1 MATPMDLSQVL
12 GMIIQLLPFVIVLA
26 LLPMIIRL
34 VTGIFKE

>member
-1 MATPMDLSQVL
+1 MATPIDLSQVL
-12 GMIIQLLPFVIVLA
+12 GMIMQLLPFVIVLA

>member
-1 MATPMDLSQVL
+1 MASPIDLSQIL
-12 GMIIQLLPFVIVLA
+12 NMIMQLLPFVIILA